1 MVIEQRRDDNGSM
14 DRILGELIA
23 EVRDLR
29 SKVEKL
35 EGSVGQLTA
44 IKDRGMGMISLVMVT
59 AGAAG
64 AMFWNML
71 QDFLR
76 K

>member
-1 MVIEQRRDDNGSM
+1 MVIEQRRDDNGST

-35 EGSVGQLTA
+35 EESVVQLTA

-64 AMFWNML
+64 AIVWNML
-71 QDFLR
+71 QEFMR